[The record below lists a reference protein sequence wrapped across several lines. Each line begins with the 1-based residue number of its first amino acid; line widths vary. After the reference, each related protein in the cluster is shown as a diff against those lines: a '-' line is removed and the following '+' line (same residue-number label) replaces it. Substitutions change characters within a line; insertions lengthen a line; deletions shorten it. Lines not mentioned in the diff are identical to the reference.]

1 MTLENLIRNTRKFGT
16 NTWDTWEVAFSNA
29 EIEGVTKEIFGSKE
43 TIDKVI

>member
-16 NTWDTWEVAFSNA
+16 NTWDKRKLHFQNA
-29 EIEGVTKEIFGSKE
+29 DIEGVTKEIFGSKE